1 MKDFAPGIPYP
12 KVTTA
17 VPLTTYKIWDYV
29 IQKHEAD
36 KAGLHYDLRLGGAA
50 SGVAHSWVIKSIPM
64 SGQKVLAIEQSDHTL
79 EYMRFSGRLGKGYG
93 KGYVTI
99 AAIGKAE
106 ILESGPDKIVFN
118 IYQGADT
125 QRYLLLRT
133 NGKNWLFYN
142 TTNTR
147 DRVKIP
153 DKKRHY
159 KEIKINDLD
168 PNKPDT
174 LWSPKIDGAHNL
186 FYLKKGR
193 RPEIF
198 SYRISKRDKNKLI
211 EHTYKTDL
219 YKQRVP
225 DSLGETILRGEL
237 YGVDDRGKV
246 ISSAQT
252 AGILNSNVWKARS
265 GHNGPING
273 RIQHMVFDID
283 KYRGKDVSDAPYSQ
297 KLLMLKEVQKQMPSL
312 KLAPMISDPA
322 QKAHLLKN
330 IKEGNNPLSREGII
344 EFDLNKSTPIKA
356 KIKKDMDVFVVSVFP
371 GAGKYSGNAAGG
383 FLASSTYGAP
393 ATIRVGSG
401 FTDAQRIHMWNNRS
415 KYGGRLAKI
424 EIQDELPS
432 GKVRAPVF
440 KEWRSYI

>member
-1 MKDFAPGIPYP
+1 MKEYAPGLPNSKI
-12 KVTTA
+12 TTP
-17 VPLTTYKIWDYV
+17 VPLSTYKTWDYT
-29 IQKHEAD
+29 IQKHQAD
-36 KAGLHYDLRLGGAA
+36 KAGLHYDLRIA
-50 SGVAHSWVIKSIPM
+50 SPAGVAHSWATRNLPVP
-64 SGQKVLAIEQSDHTL
+64 GQKVLAVEQPDHTV
-79 EYMRFSGRLGKGYG
+79 EYMKFSGNLKGGYG
-93 KGYVTI
+93 KGRVDVI
-99 AAIGKAE
+99 EAGKME
-106 ILESGPDKIVFN
+106 VLESSSGKIVFN
-118 IYQGADT
+118 IYKGADT
-125 QRYLLLRT
+125 QRYVLLRT

-153 DKKRHY
+153 DKKRSY
-159 KEIKINDLD
+159 KEIKIEDLD

-174 LWSPKIDGAHNL
+174 IWSPKIDGAHNL

-193 RPEIF
+193 RPEVF
-198 SYRISKRDKNKLI
+198 SYRVSRRDKNKLI

-237 YGVDDRGKV
+237 YATDERGKV
-246 ISSAQT
+246 KTSAET

-265 GHNGPING
+265 GKLSGNFRVEHV
-273 RIQHMVFDID
+273 VFDID

-297 KLLMLKEVQKQMPSL
+297 KLLMLKEVQKEMPAI
-312 KLAPMISDPA
+312 KLAPMVSTPA
-322 QKAHLLKN
+322 QKEHLLKN
-330 IKEGNNPLSREGII
+330 IKAGTNPLSREGII
-344 EFDLNKSTPIKA
+344 EIDLNKSTPIKA
-356 KIKKDMDVFVVSVFP
+356 KIKKDIDVFVVSVFS
-371 GAGKYSGNAAGG
+371 GSGKYSGNAAGG
-383 FLASSTYGAP
+383 FLASRTHGGA

-401 FTDAQRIHMWNNRS
+401 FTDAERIHMWNNRT
-415 KYGGRLAKI
+415 KYVGRLAKI